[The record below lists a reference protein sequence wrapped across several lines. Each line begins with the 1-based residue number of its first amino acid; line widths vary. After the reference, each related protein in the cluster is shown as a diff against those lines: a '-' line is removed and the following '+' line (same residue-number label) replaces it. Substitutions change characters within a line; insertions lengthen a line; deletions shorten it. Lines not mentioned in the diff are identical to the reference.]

1 MLPVRIQFFQDVSRI
16 LNNQFLVIFQTDK
29 PMMPFLCD
37 SLQKIV
43 RHLMLIFISK
53 EVVDKCKWAYQ
64 LCNIDLNDKKIFLT
78 NESIKL
84 PTATSSALRQLNV
97 TSDVKYIFRKEC
109 SEILVSLLKK
119 LLERSPLA
127 SKLCRAF
134 ACFSPLNMVQLRERC
149 IAKFAVVVDMMYQA
163 NLLPSLTADE
173 AKREYEIF
181 LDTEVKRNL
190 EVFSNYDVKKER
202 LDTFFGNYLQGNKKY
217 ESLWPVCIFTFTF
230 SHGQSHVE
238 RGFNIN
244 DDILVPNLSED
255 SLISQRLSY
264 DSLKVSGQDAHNL
277 IITDEMR
284 RSCLTAG
291 SRYNKALEESR
302 KKKILTDNEKK
313 KAEISNEI
321 CGLKRQI
328 DEVKKTKQTLETEAL
343 QCYDETSLPDSDI
356 HVLVAKGNGLRAAA
370 REKDKLIASL
380 EESMLKLN
388 KEKEKL

>member
-1 MLPVRIQFFQDVSRI
+1 
-16 LNNQFLVIFQTDK
+16 
-29 PMMPFLCD
+29 
-37 SLQKIV
+37 
-43 RHLMLIFISK
+43 
-53 EVVDKCKWAYQ
+53 
-64 LCNIDLNDKKIFLT
+64 
-78 NESIKL
+78 
-84 PTATSSALRQLNV
+84 
-97 TSDVKYIFRKEC
+97 
-109 SEILVSLLKK
+109 
-119 LLERSPLA
+119 
-127 SKLCRAF
+127 
-134 ACFSPLNMVQLRERC
+134 MVQLRERC

-202 LDTFFGNYLQGNKKY
+202 LDTFLGNYLQGNKKY

-284 RSCLTAG
+284 QSCLTAG
-291 SRYNKALEESR
+291 SRYNKALEESH